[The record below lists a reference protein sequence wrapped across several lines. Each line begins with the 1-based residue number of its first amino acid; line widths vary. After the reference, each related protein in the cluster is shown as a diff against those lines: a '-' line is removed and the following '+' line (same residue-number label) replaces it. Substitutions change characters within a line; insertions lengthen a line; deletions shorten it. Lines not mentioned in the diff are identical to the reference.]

1 MTLDTDRPEKD
12 AAPLASLVNAGERQT
27 EAIPLTDFVFMSQD
41 VSNAYLV
48 TTPEGNVLVNAGTV
62 AGGPRHKALFAAVS
76 EAPVRYAV
84 ITQSHP
90 DHFGGLPALRSA
102 ETRVIVQMRY
112 PETRD
117 YYRRL
122 APFFRPRTGKLWSQ
136 IVSVHA
142 PGQEPAEVEPDILV
156 EDHYAFELGGR
167 RFEVLW
173 TPEGETLDSL
183 TVWMPN
189 ERIAFTGNLF
199 GPVFMSMP
207 FLVTL
212 RGDKPRSVDSYLKS
226 LERVRALEPEFL
238 VTGHGDPIR
247 GAKRVRDD
255 LTRLRDAVAYLRDAT
270 IAGMNA
276 GKDVHTLMREV
287 RLPPELQIGEFHG
300 KTSWNVRS
308 IWEGYSGWF
317 HYDSTT
323 SLYGVPRSSVDAD
336 VVALAGAEALTERAG
351 AHLAAG
357 RPLEALHLVEIVLG
371 AEPGRAAAITVKR
384 DALKALLAAGGSVNL
399 SETMWLKAEI
409 ATAETALGGAA

>member
-1 MTLDTDRPEKD
+1 MTLETNRPERD
-12 AAPLASLVNAGERQT
+12 ATMLASLVNAGEAQR
-27 EAIPLTDFVFMSQD
+27 EAIPVTDFIFMSQD

-48 TTPEGNVLVNAGTV
+48 TTPDGDVLVNSGTV
-62 AGGPRHKALFAAVS
+62 AGGPRHKALFAKVS
-76 EAPVRYAV
+76 GAPVRHAI

-90 DHFGGLPALRSA
+90 DHFGGLPWLRSA
-102 ETRVIVQMRY
+102 QTQVIVHARY

-117 YYRRL
+117 YYRTL
-122 APFFRPRTGKLWSQ
+122 SPFFGPRTGKLWSQ

-142 PGQEPAEVEPDILV
+142 PGQEPTEVEPDVLV
-156 EDHYAFELGGR
+156 DDRYAFELGGR
-167 RFEVLW
+167 RFEILW

-189 ERIAFTGNLF
+189 ERVAFTGNLF

-226 LERVRALEPEFL
+226 LERVRALEPEL
-238 VTGHGDPIR
+238 LITGHGEPIR
-247 GAKRVRDD
+247 GARRVRDD
-255 LTRLRDAVAYLRDAT
+255 LTKLRDAVAYVRDAT
-270 IAGMNA
+270 MAGMNA
-276 GKDVHTLMREV
+276 GKDVHTLMREI
-287 RLPPELQIGEFHG
+287 RLPSELQIGEFHG

-336 VVALAGAEALTERAG
+336 LVELAGAEALTARAR
-351 AHLAAG
+351 AHVAAG
-357 RPLEALHLVEIVLG
+357 RPLQALHLLEIVTG
-371 AEPGRAAAITVKR
+371 AGADTAAAIDTR
-384 DALKALLAAGGSVNL
+384 REALQALLAAGGGVNL
-399 SETMWLKAEI
+399 SETMWLKSEI
-409 ATAETALGGAA
+409 AAADKALAALR